1 MANNLVS
8 ILMPVYNSYDH
19 VRSEGKNLLEIAL
32 KSILNQSYTNFELII
47 LDNQS
52 TDQTPTVCQNYARK
66 DRRVKYIRDT
76 KKRFPEGAIT
86 YLASLA
92 RGDYCLI
99 ANDDDVRDSHYVSTL
114 VSYLQKHDNVDLCYT
129 NGQYIDIKG
138 HKLNQLVPGNKY
150 VYSTQESCYTNFIK
164 YLHLRNVIPIGH
176 GVYRTK
182 AFQDTLP
189 YHPFDNLKA
198 NVDNLFM
205 IKFFLRNHRPHFINQ
220 NLFYYRKKERALD
233 PSKVSDMPPLT
244 HPIDIWNY
252 YGVHQI
258 NLYLEIV
265 KLINKNVPNEF
276 YRVFANIQVLT
287 SCVNAAVNLLTWI
300 KDDVADNSN
309 DKKKFFMAMASWKY
323 RVHPPLSPVYE
334 RVQFDS
340 SIELSGQS
348 PIINNE
354 VANLKKDL
362 TAFKSIIKKLNY
374 QNDNQYLELRKKFLR
389 LIENETDKV
398 SAMSQEIRAKNRSS
412 KTLTA
417 FPKKRVP
424 FNKKPKISVLVT
436 SYNLSQYLRSTLYS
450 ILNQRY
456 DDYEIIVIDGGSTDG
471 SVREL
476 RRLSKMFSQLHFIS
490 EKDNGYPDALWKG
503 IRLARGEYIMQCVVS
518 DAYANPDWLAICAK
532 TLDIYKHVSLVWGF
546 PQYLYEKNRIGRISY
561 PEFHTRAAPSE
572 KEFFKYWLRTGF
584 FFPEGNLCVRKKVLI
599 KCYPAIQEIT
609 PSTLDWLEFSY
620 RFNRCG
626 YLSRHL
632 PVVANYGRRHK
643 SQMSLSLE
651 KSGQLKRMTLNY
663 FGKLIVYRI
672 LLLTKIVRHKFINQ
686 DGRIIRKTKD
696 KKLHFHPLHG
706 QVIPLV
712 ISKLKRYLW
721 QKVAF
726 TIYHIKHD

>member
-52 TDQTPTVCQNYARK
+52 TDETPTICRRYAKK
-66 DRRVKYIRDT
+66 DKRVKYIRDT
-76 KKRFPEGAIT
+76 KKRYPEGAIT
-86 YLASLA
+86 HLAA
-92 RGDYCLI
+92 FAAGNYCTI
-99 ANDDDVRDSHYVSTL
+99 ANDDDAWDSHYISTL
-114 VSYLQKHDNVDLCYT
+114 VSYLQKHDDVDLCYT

-150 VYSTQESCYTNFIK
+150 VYSARNCGYANFIK
-164 YLHLRNVIPIGH
+164 YLYLRNNIPIDY
-176 GVYRTK
+176 GVYRTE
-182 AFQDTLP
+182 AFRDTLP

-198 NVDNLFM
+198 NVDNLFIM
-205 IKFFLRNHRPHFINQ
+205 KFFLRNHRLHFINQ

-252 YGVHQI
+252 YGIHQI
-258 NLYLEIV
+258 NLYREIV
-265 KLINKNVPNEF
+265 KLIDKNVPNEF
-276 YRVFANIQVLT
+276 YRTFAYIQALT
-287 SCVNAAVNLLTWI
+287 SCVNAAVNLLSWI

-374 QNDNQYLELRKKFLR
+374 QNDNQYSELRKKFLR

-398 SAMSQEIRAKNRSS
+398 SAMSQKIRVNNRAS
-412 KTLTA
+412 KILTA
-417 FPKKRVP
+417 FPKKIASL
-424 FNKKPKISVLVT
+424 NKRPKISVLVA
-436 SYNLSQYLRSTLYS
+436 SYNLNKFLKPTLYS

-476 RRLSKMFSQLHFIS
+476 RRLNKMFSQLRFTS
-490 EKDNGYPDALWKG
+490 EKDNGYTDALWKG
-503 IRLARGEYIMQCVVS
+503 IRLARGEYIMQCAVS

-532 TLDIYKHVSLVWGF
+532 TLDTYKHVSLVWGF
-546 PQYLYEKNRIGRISY
+546 PQYIYEQNRIGRISY
-561 PEFHTRAAPSE
+561 PEFHTKAAPSE

-584 FFPEGNLCVRKKVLI
+584 FPPEGNFCVRKRVLI
-599 KCYPAIQEIT
+599 KCYPKVNEIT
-609 PSTLDWLEFSY
+609 PSTLDWLEFCY
-620 RFNRCG
+620 RFNRYG
-626 YLSRHL
+626 YLARHL

-643 SQMSLSLE
+643 SQMGLSLE
-651 KSGQLKRMTLNY
+651 KSGQLKKMSLNY
-663 FGKLIVYRI
+663 FAKMVGYRI
-672 LLLTKIVRHKFINQ
+672 LLLTKIVGHKSIDQ
-686 DGRIIRKTKD
+686 DGRTVRETKGE
-696 KKLHFHPLHG
+696 KLHFQPLRG
-706 QVIPLV
+706 QIIPLA
-712 ISKLKRYLW
+712 ISKLKRYFW